1 MGATNEHTRTSKSAD
16 VERLT
21 AEIESLEARIATLT
35 KELAE
40 LSQALA
46 DINKAVA
53 EATDLRQKEQSE
65 NEQAII
71 DAQDG
76 QAAIAEVMK
85 VLQDFYSK
93 AGEATSFVDVQQ
105 SNKKQDPPAIFDEAF
120 QGQQTES
127 QGVLAML
134 DVIKSDFARVEQDT
148 QSTEAAAQAEY
159 DGFMSDS
166 E

>member
-1 MGATNEHTRTSKSAD
+1 MGATNEHTRTTKSAD
-16 VERLT
+16 AERLN
-21 AEIESLEARIATLT
+21 AEIEGLQARIATLT

-53 EATDLRQKEQSE
+53 EATDLRQKEQAE

-76 QAAIAEVMK
+76 QAAIAEAMT

-93 AGEATSFVDVQQ
+93 AGEATAFVDVRAGR
-105 SNKKQDPPAIFDEAF
+105 SKQEPPPIFEDGF
-120 QGQQTES
+120 QGQ
-127 QGVLAML
+127 
-134 DVIKSDFARVEQDT
+134 
-148 QSTEAAAQAEY
+148 
-159 DGFMSDS
+159 
-166 E
+166 